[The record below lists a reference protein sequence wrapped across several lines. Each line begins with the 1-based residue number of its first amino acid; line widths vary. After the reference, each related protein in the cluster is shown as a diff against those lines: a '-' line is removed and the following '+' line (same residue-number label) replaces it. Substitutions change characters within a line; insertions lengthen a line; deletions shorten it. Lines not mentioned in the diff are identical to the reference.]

1 MQKPANYG
9 QRQGGAALAIGALL
23 ILALGLGGCGR
34 KGPLEPHPDEPKT
47 GASAAVSSGD
57 TRGIKLG
64 SGQRTT
70 SSPIKAPDRPFILDA
85 LL

>member
-1 MQKPANYG
+1 MF
-9 QRQGGAALAIGALL
+9 AIGA
-23 ILALGLGGCGR
+23 ILVLAASLSGCGR

-47 GASAAVSSGD
+47 GASSTVSTGG

-64 SGQRTT
+64 GGKRTT